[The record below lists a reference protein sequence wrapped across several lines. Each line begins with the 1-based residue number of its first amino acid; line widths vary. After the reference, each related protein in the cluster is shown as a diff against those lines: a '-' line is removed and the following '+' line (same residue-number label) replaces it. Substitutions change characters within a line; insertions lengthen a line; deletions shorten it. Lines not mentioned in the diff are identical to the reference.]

1 MSCEATHCPG
11 CPAKDLGTGD
21 PVGPETHPDD
31 QYILLG
37 EAPGLSETIEGRP
50 FVGASGLELQR
61 ALDALSIRRN
71 TCHITNTIRC
81 RPPKN
86 DLEVLNIRITRKNK
100 RQAKKAR
107 EDGEQYTPLQKPA
120 EACQPRL
127 YKELA
132 ATGITRVVCLGKT
145 AAKAIRGGDFS
156 IMGIRGGCEEIPAPW
171 DPKVTLQVAY
181 TMHPAFVLRYPAYR
195 EVFHHDLRKAFR
207 FFSGSLDWPE
217 PKITIST
224 DLEVIRQTFAR
235 FRGAGEPVAYDVETD
250 AIDPMT
256 AQVRC
261 IAFSN
266 TEEALVVPIRAIDG
280 TPIVNGAHIGP
291 LRKEL
296 SAQLTSSELFVLG
309 HNAGQY
315 DRLVCEQWLG
325 ITPHLAAD
333 TLILHLLAD
342 NELPH
347 NLGFVGSFY
356 TDNPE
361 AWKADHTATQAKS
374 NRELHIYCAK
384 DACVTARIATPLAQD
399 VKKRS
404 QQHLLA
410 REHMLQWLGVA
421 MQRNGMRVDKTELWT
436 HSILLGQKA
445 EEKLAIC
452 REIVTP
458 DFNPQSHQQ
467 MQRLLFEDWN
477 LPPHHYSEK
486 TGEPSTDDTTLRVM
500 LTQYGLEGEK
510 EELIRAVRA
519 FRKASKL
526 LGTYINPLLRSG
538 ASRVHPSYNRLPAT
552 GRYSSSNPNMQNVP
566 YSLRDIFIPKE
577 GHLLIGADMNQLEM
591 RLIAEEAE
599 ARNSLR
605 VINEGLDPHNETMEV
620 VYGKG
625 IWEMPGSPSDR
636 LSKGSGTFKATR
648 DITKNIRYAWQYAA
662 STKRIHEQVV
672 SVEDDEGN
680 LIYAHMQIEYVR
692 QIVEGLKRADP
703 EIPQW
708 WRRTENKYRKQGYIG
723 DTLWDRRRYF
733 RNEDK
738 INELINH
745 PIQSGGVHI
754 VHEAMIELFYGP
766 QDWFA
771 TEALESPGVVLP
783 VEWLINHGHD
793 ALYLEVPEDRAQDVA
808 ATLEKAMNRQRVIT
822 PLLVYSAESAIGSRW
837 TEV

>member
-11 CPAKDLGTGD
+11 GPAKNLGTGD

-61 ALDALSIRRN
+61 ALDALNIRRN
-71 TCHITNTIRC
+71 TCHITNAIQC

-86 DLEVLNIRITRKNK
+86 DLEALNIRITRKNR

-120 EACQPRL
+120 EACQPGL

-145 AAKAIRGGDFS
+145 AAKQIRGGDFS

-207 FFSGSLDWPE
+207 FFDGSLDWPE

-224 DLEVIRQTFAR
+224 DLEVIRQTFAQ
-235 FRGAGEPVAYDVETD
+235 FRRAGEPVAYDVETD

-280 TPIVNGAHIGP
+280 TPIVNGTLIDP
-291 LRKEL
+291 LRKEIAKEL
-296 SAQLTSSELFVLG
+296 RSPDLFVLG

-325 ITPHLAAD
+325 ITPQLAAD

-361 AWKADHTATQAKS
+361 AWKADHTATEAKS
-374 NRELHIYCAK
+374 NKELHVYCAK

-421 MQRNGMRVDKTELWT
+421 MQRTGMEVDKTELWT
-436 HSILLGQKA
+436 HSILLEQKA
-445 EEKLAIC
+445 EEKLSAC
-452 REIVTP
+452 REIVGQE
-458 DFNPQSHQQ
+458 FNPQSHQQ

-500 LTQYGLEGEK
+500 LTQYGLE
-510 EELIRAVRA
+510 EEL
-519 FRKASKL
+519 
-526 LGTYINPLLRSG
+526 
-538 ASRVHPSYNRLPAT
+538 
-552 GRYSSSNPNMQNVP
+552 
-566 YSLRDIFIPKE
+566 SL
-577 GHLLIGADMNQLEM
+577 
-591 RLIAEEAE
+591 
-599 ARNSLR
+599 
-605 VINEGLDPHNETMEV
+605 
-620 VYGKG
+620 
-625 IWEMPGSPSDR
+625 
-636 LSKGSGTFKATR
+636 
-648 DITKNIRYAWQYAA
+648 
-662 STKRIHEQVV
+662 IH
-672 SVEDDEGN
+672 
-680 LIYAHMQIEYVR
+680 I
-692 QIVEGLKRADP
+692 
-703 EIPQW
+703 
-708 WRRTENKYRKQGYIG
+708 
-723 DTLWDRRRYF
+723 
-733 RNEDK
+733 
-738 INELINH
+738 
-745 PIQSGGVHI
+745 
-754 VHEAMIELFYGP
+754 
-766 QDWFA
+766 
-771 TEALESPGVVLP
+771 
-783 VEWLINHGHD
+783 
-793 ALYLEVPEDRAQDVA
+793 
-808 ATLEKAMNRQRVIT
+808 
-822 PLLVYSAESAIGSRW
+822 
-837 TEV
+837 